1 MSRATLPPRFTS
13 GVGAPRFEPIAPSS
27 AATPNPRVT
36 EPTSNVAFCEPSTE
50 LVTATG
56 FPPTSAWAA
65 DLSPANISGANLALE
80 GVSGTFTPAEG
91 ATTTGA
97 AAAALPPP
105 DAGGVVVVVG
115 AIVVVVGVIMV
126 VVGAIVATFV
136 IGALIALSMLESR
149 DEAALEHP

>member
-1 MSRATLPPRFTS
+1 MRFVDEHANNS
-13 GVGAPRFEPIAPSS
+13 KLR
-27 AATPNPRVT
+27 TPNPRVT

-115 AIVVVVGVIMV
+115 AIVVVVGAIV
-126 VVGAIVATFV
+126 VV
-136 IGALIALSMLESR
+136 
-149 DEAALEHP
+149 D